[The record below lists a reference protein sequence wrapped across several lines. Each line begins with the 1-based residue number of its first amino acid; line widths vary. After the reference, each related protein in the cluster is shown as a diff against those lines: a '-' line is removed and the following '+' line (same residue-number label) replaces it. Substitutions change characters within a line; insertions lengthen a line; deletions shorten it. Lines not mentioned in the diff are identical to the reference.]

1 MMTGEPFPPRGF
13 LAGLGTAAVGITFSG
28 LAGCKKH
35 PAQMVNFYNWDTYVG
50 KNTLSG
56 FEKASGIG
64 VNMSLYSNNDELFAK
79 LRGGNPGYDVV
90 VPANDFVQRM
100 AKANMLM
107 PLDHAKIPNMKNI
120 LPRFQDAPF
129 DPGRKYAMPYTWL
142 VLGIGYRKSKIQGVP
157 DSWKWVL
164 DSPQYKGRIAVLS
177 DAADLCRLTE
187 IYLGADMNT
196 FDKATLAKVQDLLI
210 RQKGNIATFHD
221 DNGQDLLLSGDCD
234 IVIEYNGD
242 IAQVMREDKD
252 LAFVVPK
259 EGSILQSDQL
269 CIPPARPT
277 PMPRMPSSTICSA
290 PRRAPTFRA
299 PSAIPRR
306 MPPRWRRWT
315 LNIATTRRS
324 SRPKPRSPAAS
335 MPITLARMPIARS
348 RIRSP
353 ASARR
358 DRASFDRPYS
368 TGLSGS

>member
-1 MMTGEPFPPRGF
+1 MQATPSRRGF

-35 PAQMVNFYNWDTYVG
+35 PSQMVNFYNWDTYVG

-196 FDKATLAKVQDLLI
+196 FDKGALVKVQDLLI

-269 CIPPARPT
+269 CIPTGAPNPDAAHAFINYLLSAEAGADISRTIRYPT
-277 PMPRMPSSTICSA
+277 PNGAALAQMDAEYRDNPAIFPPEAALAKCQYA
-290 PRRAPTFRA
+290 NYLGEDAYRAFQDVITRVRA
-299 PSAIPRR
+299 A
-306 MPPRWRRWT
+306 
-315 LNIATTRRS
+315 
-324 SRPKPRSPAAS
+324 
-335 MPITLARMPIARS
+335 
-348 RIRSP
+348 
-353 ASARR
+353 
-358 DRASFDRPYS
+358 
-368 TGLSGS
+368 